1 LPSGTSDARNTSY
14 YLGKYSGTSMAS
26 PQVCGVLACAL
37 EIYPSMTQTQAKA
50 YILAYAKQSQ
60 LTATTGG
67 ATDAQDL
74 QGAANL
80 FLYYYKERA
89 VSGNTFPKINYKP
102 RPASGAV
109 YPRPR
114 IRRTL

>member
-1 LPSGTSDARNTSY
+1 
-14 YLGKYSGTSMAS
+14 
-26 PQVCGVLACAL
+26 
-37 EIYPSMTQTQAKA
+37 MTQTAAKA
-50 YILAYAKQSQ
+50 YILAYAKNNQ

-74 QGAANL
+74 QGAANK
-80 FLYYYKERA
+80 FLYYYKER
-89 VSGNTFPKINYKP
+89 VVTGNTAPKLNYQP
-102 RPASGAV
+102 RPSAGSV

>member
-1 LPSGTSDARNTSY
+1 
-14 YLGKYSGTSMAS
+14 MAS

-37 EIYPSMTQTQAKA
+37 EIYPNMNQTQAKA
-50 YILAYAKQSQ
+50 YILAYAKSDQ
-60 LTATTGG
+60 LIATSGG
-67 ATDAQDL
+67 AVDGQDL

-89 VSGNTFPKINYKP
+89 VNGNTFPKINYKP
-102 RPASGAV
+102 RPSTGAV